1 MLQRR
6 NLDIII
12 AVVII
17 LTAFLALAAQGAR

>member
-6 NLDIII
+6 NLDIILTVI
-12 AVVII
+12 II